1 MNRDVFKKENK
12 LKGFSLL
19 VWIPAIIVI
28 LTLGIFLYLN
38 FFPRVN
44 PALSVEHNNEG
55 MSIGEKIANGQSES
69 IEKDTALMISE
80 FKKAVKLDPRNISAR
95 KNLIYTYLFIDDY
108 KNALK
113 ETENLL
119 KIDPKNSF
127 AIEVKKL
134 LTEEE
139 K

>member
-1 MNRDVFKKENK
+1 MNRDFFKKEDK

-19 VWIPAIIVI
+19 VWIPVIIVI
-28 LTLGIFLYLN
+28 LALGIFLYLK
-38 FFPRVN
+38 FFPRAN

-134 LTEEE
+134 LTEE